1 MIFLQKGKRKKIELV
16 ARPEEEPEVEPSV
29 LLRPPDEAAEGERLG
44 EVMLGSP
51 PLKGE
56 RTFDPPPEEVTS

>member
-1 MIFLQKGKRKKIELV
+1 VEPD
-16 ARPEEEPEVEPSV
+16 PEEEPEVEPSV